1 MGLNVIMMGPPGA
14 GKGTQAGRF
23 ARERGLLKI
32 STGDILRDGARL
44 GLPVA
49 LRAKQLMDRGE
60 LVDDGTMIAIVH
72 ERLRQ
77 PDATP
82 GFVLDGFP
90 RTVGQAEALDGIIA
104 ERNNGPLV
112 IIDVRV
118 PEQELVRRLASRLIC
133 STCGANAE
141 PAREGVQPTACA
153 KCGGELVQRAD
164 DNEQVVRER
173 LKVYDQRTRPLVE
186 FYRDRA
192 TFRIVNG
199 MQPLERVAHE
209 LDTVI
214 DDAALAGGREMK
226 GDAKDRDAKE
236 GVAKPAMMKSGAP
249 GGKAARA

>member
-32 STGDILRDGARL
+32 STGDILRDGVRM
-44 GLPVA
+44 GSPIA

-60 LVDDGTMIAIVH
+60 LVDDDTMIAIVR
-72 ERLRQ
+72 ERLEQ

-90 RTVGQAEALDGIIA
+90 RTVGQAEALDRIIA

-112 IIDVRV
+112 VVDVRV
-118 PEQELVRRLASRLIC
+118 PEQELVRRLATRLIC
-133 STCGANAE
+133 SKCGANAA
-141 PAREGVQPTACA
+141 PPRAGVQPTCA

-164 DNEQVVRER
+164 DNEQIVLER
-173 LKVYDQRTRPLVE
+173 LKVYDQRTKPLVD
-186 FYRDRA
+186 FYRDRT

-199 MQPLERVAHE
+199 MQVLERVAHE

-214 DDAALAGGREMK
+214 DDAAVAGAREMK
-226 GDAKDRDAKE
+226 GEAKDGAAKDQE
-236 GVAKPAMMKSGAP
+236 TAAKPAMVKTAAP
-249 GGKAARA
+249 GEAART

>member
-32 STGDILRDGARL
+32 STGDILRDGARM

-49 LRAKQLMDRGE
+49 LGAKARMDRGE
-60 LVDDGTMIAIVH
+60 LVDDETIIAIVR
-72 ERLRQ
+72 ERLMQ

-90 RTVGQAEALDGIIA
+90 RTVGQAEALDQIIA
-104 ERNNGPLV
+104 ERDNGPLV
-112 IIDVRV
+112 VVDVRV

-133 STCGANAE
+133 SKCGANAE
-141 PAREGVQPTACA
+141 PARDGVQPTACA

-173 LKVYDQRTRPLVE
+173 LKVYDQRTKPLVE
-186 FYRDRA
+186 FYRDRP

-199 MQPLERVAHE
+199 MQALERVAHE

-214 DDAALAGGREMK
+214 DDAARAGGREMK
-226 GDAKDRDAKE
+226 GAAKE
-236 GVAKPAMMKSGAP
+236 GAAKPAMVKTAAP
-249 GGKAARA
+249 GKAART